1 MQLRLALFL
10 SLPKWLPCRGH
21 LVLPNLR
28 FCWSYIPTALDA
40 SNERIWAAMQ
50 CPMCGL
56 LDDEEHALFHCVLYR
71 ELRTQFSDLFSV
83 GNSLKDFL
91 HNEDVAQ
98 LAEFVFK
105 CYRKRKTVSA
115 EPQML

>member
-1 MQLRLALFL
+1 
-10 SLPKWLPCRGH
+10 
-21 LVLPNLR
+21 
-28 FCWSYIPTALDA
+28 
-40 SNERIWAAMQ
+40 MQ